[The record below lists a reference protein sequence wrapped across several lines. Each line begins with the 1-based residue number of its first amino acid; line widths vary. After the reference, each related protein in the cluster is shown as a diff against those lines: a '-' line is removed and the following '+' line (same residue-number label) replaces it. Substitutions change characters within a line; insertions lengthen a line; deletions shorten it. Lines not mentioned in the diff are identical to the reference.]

1 MDVDLGNRVTADVD
15 VLDLLRCNIFSLSEF
30 KYMLFPVNN
39 FKSPILLGERN
50 ESSQRSCLTRE
61 PG

>member
-15 VLDLLRCNIFSLSEF
+15 VLNLLRRNIFSLSEF

-39 FKSPILLGERN
+39 FKSPVLLGERN

-61 PG
+61 TG